1 MNESKLG
8 KKVVFIYN
16 PSSGKGRVEKN
27 LDFIVNE
34 INKKYGS
41 VDVIRT
47 KSAEH
52 LTESVRN
59 ACYEYDY
66 LFFSGGD
73 GTFNMVV
80 NSIPFEVEKLPI
92 FGYLPGGS
100 TNDMSYNV
108 NISRMNVKKGI
119 VDLMNS
125 KPKKYDIGYMGK
137 NKFIYVACVGAFTDI
152 PYITP
157 QEDKRKWGGL
167 AYLYYGLKSI
177 FKNFKPYNITVNG
190 IKYTTPLIIFSNSK
204 EVASF
209 KINPFTAQDT
219 NKYYACIV
227 KNGKLKGILNVCY
240 LFAFGLEK
248 AIKKGIVEYAEA
260 PMFTIESDQKLWDY
274 DGEFRECEFPT
285 YCGYSGRSI
294 MLLVNRE

>member
-34 INKKYGS
+34 IKKKYGS
-41 VDVIRT
+41 CDVIRT

-52 LTESVRN
+52 LSESVHN
-59 ACYEYDY
+59 ACLEYDY

-80 NSIPFEVEKLPI
+80 NSIPFDTEKLPI

-119 VDLMNS
+119 VDL
-125 KPKKYDIGYMGK
+125 K
-137 NKFIYVACVGAFTDI
+137 
-152 PYITP
+152 
-157 QEDKRKWGGL
+157 
-167 AYLYYGLKSI
+167 
-177 FKNFKPYNITVNG
+177 
-190 IKYTTPLIIFSNSK
+190 
-204 EVASF
+204 
-209 KINPFTAQDT
+209 QDLT
-219 NKYYACIV
+219 K
-227 KNGKLKGILNVCY
+227 
-240 LFAFGLEK
+240 
-248 AIKKGIVEYAEA
+248 
-260 PMFTIESDQKLWDY
+260 
-274 DGEFRECEFPT
+274 
-285 YCGYSGRSI
+285 
-294 MLLVNRE
+294 

>member
-1 MNESKLG
+1 MSESTLR

-34 INKKYGS
+34 IKKKYGS
-41 VDVIRT
+41 VDVIKT

-108 NISRMNVKKGI
+108 NISRMNVKKR
-119 VDLMNS
+119 
-125 KPKKYDIGYMGK
+125 Y
-137 NKFIYVACVGAFTDI
+137 
-152 PYITP
+152 
-157 QEDKRKWGGL
+157 
-167 AYLYYGLKSI
+167 
-177 FKNFKPYNITVNG
+177 
-190 IKYTTPLIIFSNSK
+190 
-204 EVASF
+204 
-209 KINPFTAQDT
+209 
-219 NKYYACIV
+219 
-227 KNGKLKGILNVCY
+227 
-240 LFAFGLEK
+240 
-248 AIKKGIVEYAEA
+248 
-260 PMFTIESDQKLWDY
+260 
-274 DGEFRECEFPT
+274 
-285 YCGYSGRSI
+285 
-294 MLLVNRE
+294 